1 MTKYIINRFIQLI
14 FIMLVVSFLT
24 FFITSILPSDP
35 VTMKYESMNQQVS
48 KNINSVPKIAKGKP
62 ISKEQSDA

>member
-1 MTKYIINRFIQLI
+1 
-14 FIMLVVSFLT
+14 
-24 FFITSILPSDP
+24 
-35 VTMKYESMNQQVS
+35 MNQQVS